1 MELKKLQARVSTRRI
16 PVGTKMTISKYTPI
30 ETHGVHQ
37 LTQLP
42 TDYRGILKEITQKG
56 REITYLLT

>member
-1 MELKKLQARVSTRRI
+1 MELKKFQARVSTRRI
-16 PVGTKMTISKYTPI
+16 PVGTKKTISKYTPI

-42 TDYRGILKEITQKG
+42 TDYGGILKNASEKS
-56 REITYLLT
+56 RENM